1 MQLKR
6 LKRITNQM
14 NANYL
19 LIQVKPMEDKNINLK
34 LVKVGTVRKYMD
46 AHFRDEISYTEAVNR
61 INQQANKTMKAK
73 LIFKL
78 PEDKYEYDMASKGS
92 NWYNVAWEMHQY
104 LRGKTKY
111 ASEGTHDEHIKA
123 MYECKDELFRIIAD
137 NGVDLEV

>member
-1 MQLKR
+1 M
-6 LKRITNQM
+6 T
-14 NANYL
+14 
-19 LIQVKPMEDKNINLK
+19 DKNIDLK

-61 INQQANKTMKAK
+61 INQQANKNMKAK
-73 LIFKL
+73 LTFDL
-78 PEDKYEYDMASKGS
+78 PEDKYEYEMASKGS
-92 NWYNVAWEMHQY
+92 NWHNVAWEMYQY

-111 ASEGTHDEHIKA
+111 ALEGTHAEYIKA